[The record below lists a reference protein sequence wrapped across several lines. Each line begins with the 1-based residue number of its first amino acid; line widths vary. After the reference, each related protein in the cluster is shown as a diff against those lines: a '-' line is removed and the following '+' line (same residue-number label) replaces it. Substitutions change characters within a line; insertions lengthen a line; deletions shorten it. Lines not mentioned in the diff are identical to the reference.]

1 MISSDEKEF
10 ANQLSLIAT
19 DAQTMA
25 EMTRCGDAHAF
36 SDNDLDIL
44 QSRLNIA
51 REALGNL
58 KNPPLLHVVEG

>member
-10 ANQLSLIAT
+10 ANQLSLIGA

-25 EMTRCGDAHAF
+25 EMTRYGDAHAF
-36 SDNDLDIL
+36 SDNDLDVL

-58 KNPPLLHVVEG
+58 KNPSQLRLVEG